1 MDINDFRVATTI
13 LSLLL
18 FLGIMAWTW
27 SQRSRAGF
35 EEAARLPLVE
45 RDEGLES
52 AGEKQ
57 CVISSAAAARFM
69 SPASR

>member
-1 MDINDFRVATTI
+1 MDINDLRVATTI

-27 SQRSRAGF
+27 SQRRRAGF
-35 EEAARLPLVE
+35 EEAARLPFVE
-45 RDEGLES
+45 SDEGLES

-57 CVISSAAAARFM
+57 
-69 SPASR
+69 